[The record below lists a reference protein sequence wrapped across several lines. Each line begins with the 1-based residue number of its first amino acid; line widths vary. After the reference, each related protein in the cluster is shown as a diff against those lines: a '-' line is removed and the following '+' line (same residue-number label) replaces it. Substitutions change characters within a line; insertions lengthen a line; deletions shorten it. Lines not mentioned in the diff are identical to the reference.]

1 MGFPPKKD
9 DGSKLDAWNQWLKD
23 HGMDPNAGP
32 RHDGGGGLFGAVTD
46 PFKKV
51 GEQFGIGD
59 VGGFSSGFTG
69 LGNSIPGVGALGQA
83 SHNPL
88 ISPFAQAG
96 SAAAKAF
103 GFPMAPGGNLFDPFG
118 LFGSSAPSAGGGAI
132 GQTTNSRQQSPVGPP
147 DLHGLVPNYV
157 PPPSLTGVKKPALPP
172 PSLAAAPVKG
182 WGTGWR

>member
-9 DGSKLDAWNQWLKD
+9 DGSNS
-23 HGMDPNAGP
+23 GGNS
-32 RHDGGGGLFGAVTD
+32 GGGLFGAITD
-46 PFKKV
+46 PFKKI

-96 SAAAKAF
+96 GAAAKAF

-132 GQTTNSRQQSPVGPP
+132 GQTTNSRQPSPPLRPP

-157 PPPSLTGVKKPALPP
+157 PPPSLAGIKKPALPP